1 MKKKIITLLAS
12 IALVFGIGCVSCETV
27 QATIVQEELQQTKKP
42 VTLVRFLLY
51 EDTDTGKILGRQ
63 HQTVTVDSLNSNA
76 TFKPFAPISPQL
88 PNYKVDKIVG
98 NVPCSWEQADNTNHQ
113 APTVY
118 VYISKVKVVNNYGG
132 NKNVRHMESN
142 RGTDNNHVNT
152 RHNRQSNKQKRVK
165 HNKKHVVNE
174 QDEVVQSKGNK
185 QGNKLF
191 WIVTILGLLFALF
204 LFVAGIRMMF
214 KNKKD

>member
-1 MKKKIITLLAS
+1 MKKRIITLLAS
-12 IALVFGIGCVSCETV
+12 IALVFGIGSVSCEIV
-27 QATIVQEELQQTKKP
+27 QATIVQEELEQTKKP

-51 EDTDTGKILGRQ
+51 EDTNTGKILGRE

-76 TFKPFAPISPQL
+76 TFRPFAPISPQL

-98 NVPCSWEQADNTNHQ
+98 NVACSWEQADNTNHQ

-142 RGTDNNHVNT
+142 RSVDNNHANT
-152 RHNRQSNKQKRVK
+152 RNHRRVK

-174 QDEVVQSKGNK
+174 QDEVVQSKSNK
-185 QGNKLF
+185 QGNRLF